1 MQMHHSHS
9 GSGEPLVL
17 VHGLGG
23 SRRSWD
29 PIIHPL
35 ADRRTVVAL
44 DLPGFGETPPL
55 ADEVTIPALADAL
68 ERFLGDHGLRDADIV
83 GSSMGARLVLE
94 LARRGHV
101 GATVALSPGGFWTDV
116 QKRVFQA
123 SIAASVRLVRLI
135 APALP
140 ALTASAAG
148 RTLLLAQLSAR
159 PWALPQHTAL
169 TELRSLAAAPSVDT
183 ALKGLVDGPAQ
194 MGLQAGAE
202 RAPITIGWGRQDR
215 VCLPS
220 QSKRALE
227 LFPTAQLH
235 WFDKC
240 GHFPHWDA
248 PAETVDLILRRTGPD
263 AADHPGAKTRRA
275 PVAT

>member
-9 GSGEPLVL
+9 GNGEPLVL
-17 VHGLGG
+17 IHGLGG

-29 PIIHPL
+29 PIVHPL
-35 ADRRTVVAL
+35 ADRRTVVAV

-55 ADEVTIPALADAL
+55 PGEVTIPALADAL
-68 ERFLGDHGLRDADIV
+68 ESFLSEHGLRDADIV

-94 LARRGHV
+94 LARRGHA

-116 QKRVFQA
+116 QKKVFQA

-135 APALP
+135 EPALP
-140 ALTASAAG
+140 TLTGSAAG

-169 TELRSLAAAPSVDT
+169 TELRSLAAAPSVDK
-183 ALKGLVDGPAQ
+183 ALKGLVDGPGQ

-220 QSKRALE
+220 QSKRAIE
-227 LFPTAQLH
+227 LFPSARLH
-235 WFDKC
+235 WFDSC

-263 AADHPGAKTRRA
+263 AVDRPGEHASKA
-275 PVAT
+275 PVAN

>member
-1 MQMHHSHS
+1 MHIHHSHS

-17 VHGLGG
+17 IHGLGG

-29 PIIHPL
+29 PIVHPL
-35 ADRRTVVAL
+35 SDQRTVVAL

-55 ADEVTIPALADAL
+55 PGEVTIPALADAL
-68 ERFLGDHGLRDADIV
+68 ESFLSDHGLRGADIV

-94 LARRGHV
+94 LARRGHT

-116 QKRVFQA
+116 QKKVFQA
-123 SIAASVRLVRLI
+123 SIAASVRLVRLLS
-135 APALP
+135 PALP
-140 ALTASAAG
+140 TLTGSPAG

-169 TELRSLAAAPSVDT
+169 TELRSLAAAPSVDR

-220 QSKRALE
+220 QANRATE
-227 LFPTAQLH
+227 LFPSARLH
-235 WFDKC
+235 WFDRC

-263 AADHPGAKTRRA
+263 AADRPGDRA
-275 PVAT
+275 DEAATVN